1 MHGNPR
7 CSCYGPM
14 GKILGKRYLS
24 GSGRIHRFLKINS
37 CRKLIKKCNY
47 FFFQRMP
54 EAVKQSSR
62 RHGRGFCQSPRSE
75 QVNNQRRKTSR
86 YRPCCLFIS

>member
-1 MHGNPR
+1 MNANPR
-7 CSCYGPM
+7 CSCYGLM
-14 GKILGKRYLS
+14 GQILGKRRLS
-24 GSGRIHRFLKINS
+24 GGDRIFKNCLKINS
-37 CRKLIKKCNY
+37 CCKLITKCNY
-47 FFFQRMP
+47 FFFQRMS

-86 YRPCCLFIS
+86 Y